1 MRHTIYKSPAGEK
14 VGTDVWI
21 CPNNNGGLSINGVYW
36 SSGTSDPVIEAS
48 GGDLELFMSVDGEDL
63 SLLKA
68 KVGVQ
73 SDMELIQFIINQF
86 SQYEHSTHTK
96 IREWLEKEGI
106 KYSFFTY

>member
-14 VGTDVWI
+14 VGTDVWV

-36 SSGTSDPVIEAS
+36 SSGTSDPFIEAS
-48 GGDLELFMSVDGEDL
+48 SGDLELFMSVDGEDL
-63 SLLKA
+63 TLLKA

-73 SDMELIQFIINQF
+73 SDMALIQFIIDHF
-86 SQYEHSTHTK
+86 SQYEHSAHTK

-106 KYSFFTY
+106 KFRFFTY